1 MMTLTRAAG
10 TAQAPSTLSAASLL
24 SCRHLRARSSSAPR
38 AARFLLKRSHKL
50 SDAGQDHAAFV
61 KADRLLYPHGALP
74 IEACIESFHEHDL
87 ATNNRPDASPSE
99 TNRAVS

>member
-1 MMTLTRAAG
+1 VP
-10 TAQAPSTLSAASLL
+10 PSSYLSA
-24 SCRHLRARSSSAPR
+24 RTNSAMR
-38 AARFLLKRSHKL
+38 EKITR
-50 SDAGQDHAAFV
+50 AFV